1 MTTVRRRLALLAAP
15 LFALA
20 LTACGQ
26 GGASAGA
33 ANAASPAGRFDAPE
47 YVMGSPKAKVTVV
60 EYLSNTCSHCAHF
73 DLTDFPAIKKAYI
86 DTGKVKWVVR
96 EFLTPPEQAAAAGFV
111 LARCAG
117 RDKYW
122 GVIESLF
129 NTQGELFKGGDIR
142 GWIVKVGKAAGLND
156 AQITACLGDD
166 AAYKALDARFQKAV
180 TVDKIGG
187 TPTFLLNGKEL
198 KAGTMLAGERFDGT
212 DLDPKKFAAAYAAAG
227 GT

>member
-1 MTTVRRRLALLAAP
+1 MIARRLALLAAP
-15 LFALA
+15 ALAALA
-20 LTACGQ
+20 LAGCGG
-26 GGASAGA
+26 GGAGSAGTA
-33 ANAASPAGRFDAPE
+33 AAASPAGKFDAPE
-47 YVMGSPKAKVTVV
+47 YVMGSPSAKVSVV

-73 DLTDFPAIKKAYI
+73 DRTDFPAIKKAYV
-86 DTGKVKWVVR
+86 DTGKVKWTVR

-129 NTQGELFKGGDIR
+129 NTQEQLFKSGDIR
-142 GWIVKVGKAAGLND
+142 GWIVGVGKSAGLSD

-180 TVDKIGG
+180 TADKIGG
-187 TPTFLLNGKEL
+187 TPTFIVNGKEL
-198 KAGTMLAGERFDGT
+198 KPGLMLAGERFDGT
-212 DLDPKKFAAAYAAAG
+212 DLDPRKFAAAYAAAG
-227 GT
+227 GK